1 MIRSNDKY
9 KNYKNDTNKQE
20 DIANMNININ
30 LFDK

>member
-9 KNYKNDTNKQE
+9 QNINNDNNKQK
-20 DIANMNININ
+20 DIANMNIHTN

>member
-9 KNYKNDTNKQE
+9 QNINNDNNKQK
-20 DIANMNININ
+20 DIANMNIHIN